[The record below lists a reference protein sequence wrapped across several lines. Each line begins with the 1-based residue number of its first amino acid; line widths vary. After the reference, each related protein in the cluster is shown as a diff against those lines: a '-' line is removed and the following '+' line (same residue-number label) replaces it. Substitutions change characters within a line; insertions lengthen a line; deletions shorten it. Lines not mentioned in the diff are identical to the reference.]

1 MLTPEQIRHLR
12 ATIERAGT
20 LTTGGRYSAIQRE
33 GYWTVLDGNGVGFA
47 DVLLREEA
55 RGLAALLNAL
65 PGLLVMAEDLA
76 TLQAA
81 ERSIDEVVAEYDR
94 AVRAEV
100 MCNVPPHGPWPPGD
114 EWPF

>member
-1 MLTPEQIRHLR
+1 MGRLGPREPEGGRRARKVADDGPHDGRGHRWAALGRGAVMLTPEQIRHLR

-65 PGLLVMAEDLA
+65 PGLLVLAEDLA
-76 TLQAA
+76 TL
-81 ERSIDEVVAEYDR
+81 
-94 AVRAEV
+94 
-100 MCNVPPHGPWPPGD
+100 P
-114 EWPF
+114 